1 MKPAIRAVVVDDEPL
16 ARRGITARLRRSG
29 GIEVVRECASG
40 REAVKTIREE
50 RPDLVFLD
58 VQMPGVD
65 GFGVIEQIG
74 PDLMPP
80 TVFVTAYDEH
90 ALKAFDAQALDYLLK
105 PIDDQRFDR
114 SLERAKK
121 RIAERR
127 HSSARGNRLL
137 IKERGRVQFVDA
149 AEIDWVEARGDYV
162 RLHAAGR
169 THLLRETMA
178 EMERSLDSTAF
189 VRIHRSTL
197 VRISSV
203 ARLVNDGGREWQAEL
218 RDGTR
223 LRMSRR
229 YRTSVEA
236 QLRPVR

>member
-1 MKPAIRAVVVDDEPL
+1 MTSAIRAVVVDDEPL
-16 ARRGITARLRRSG
+16 ARRGITARLKRSA
-29 GIEVVRECASG
+29 GIDVVRECASG
-40 REAVKTIREE
+40 REAVKAIRDEQ
-50 RPDLVFLD
+50 PDLVFLD
-58 VQMPGVD
+58 VQMPGVN

-105 PIDDQRFDR
+105 PIDDERFER
-114 SLERAKK
+114 SLERARR

-127 HSSARGNRLL
+127 QSTARGSRLL

-162 RLHAAGR
+162 RLHTAGR
-169 THLLRETMA
+169 THLLRETMS
-178 EMERSLDSTAF
+178 EMERSLNSGAF
-189 VRIHRSTL
+189 IRIHRSTL
-197 VRISSV
+197 VNAERVCRLLSV
-203 ARLVNDGGREWQAEL
+203 APREWQVEL

-223 LRMSRR
+223 LKMSRR
-229 YRTSVEA
+229 YRTAVEA
-236 QLRPVR
+236 QLRGKD